1 MNDKLFTFLTIIFS
15 SIFVGSLIY
24 LIKQKRFK
32 PLVHIIITII
42 YTILVIIGNL
52 LFFKD
57 KSFEYFQSLISLS
70 IFLPF
75 LILLLILS
83 KQRIFTS
90 MSFILNANLS
100 IFSINILRGLAL
112 RYVHIDPLIIDSISF
127 VLYPIIWTYVK
138 YFYLDLENE
147 LDIEI
152 PKICPIL
159 FLYTFLAIA
168 ELMIYK
174 TLADMF
180 DQPLL
185 RYEIFSAAV
194 LSVYFVSFFIF
205 NQLFK
210 AYKNRLVD
218 TSNEEIIHKE
228 AHYIED
234 KLMAYQ
240 LSKEELKI
248 IKHDLKHVLITISQ
262 LMSNNQ
268 LEEANNYIQNFTEI
282 IDTVADTKKYS
293 NNPII
298 DSVISYYV
306 SYCEKNGIKF
316 NLQLD
321 EFENT
326 LNISDLDFSV
336 FISNCLENAVNA
348 TNKLS
353 KNKEISF
360 SLINNKNRFIMQIKN
375 TYNGK
380 IKLDKNNYPMATTK
394 NHGIGT
400 TSIKWFIK
408 KYNWDLN
415 YEISK
420 THFTISILF
429 NNNIK

>member
-1 MNDKLFTFLTIIFS
+1 MSDKLLIILTIVFS

-32 PLVHIIITII
+32 TLVHIIITII

-52 LFFKD
+52 VYFKG
-57 KSFEYFQSLISLS
+57 KSFDHFQALIFPT

-75 LILLLILS
+75 LILLLVLS

-100 IFSINILRGLAL
+100 IFSISILRGLAL
-112 RYVHIDPLIIDSISF
+112 RYIHIDPLIIDSISF

-138 YFYLDLENE
+138 YFYLDLQNE
-147 LDIEI
+147 FDIEI

-159 FLYTFLAIA
+159 FLYAFLAIA

-174 TLADMF
+174 TLADMLN
-180 DQPLL
+180 QPLL

-194 LSVYFVSFFIF
+194 LSIYFVSFFIF
-205 NQLFK
+205 NLLFK
-210 AYKNRLVD
+210 AYKNKLVD
-218 TSNEEIIHKE
+218 ISNEEIIHKE

-234 KLMAYQ
+234 KLMTYQ
-240 LSKEELKI
+240 QSKEELRI

-262 LMSNNQ
+262 LISNNQ
-268 LEEANNYIQNFTEI
+268 LEEANEYIQNYTEVI
-282 IDTVADTKKYS
+282 NTVADTKKYS

-316 NLQLD
+316 SLQLD

-348 TNKLS
+348 TNKLN

-380 IKLDKNNYPMATTK
+380 IKLDNNNYPIATTK

-400 TSIKWFIK
+400 SSIKWFVE

-415 YEISK
+415 YEITK
-420 THFTISILF
+420 THFTISILL
-429 NNNIK
+429 NNES

>member
-1 MNDKLFTFLTIIFS
+1 MSDKLLIILTIIFS
-15 SIFVGSLIY
+15 SIFVGSLIC

-32 PLVHIIITII
+32 TLVHIIITII

-52 LFFKD
+52 VYFKG
-57 KSFEYFQSLISLS
+57 KSFGHFQALIFPT

-75 LILLLILS
+75 LILLLVLS
-83 KQRIFTS
+83 KQKIFTS

-100 IFSINILRGLAL
+100 IFSISILRGLAL
-112 RYVHIDPLIIDSISF
+112 RYIHIDPLIIDSISL
-127 VLYPIIWTYVK
+127 VLYPIMWTYVK
-138 YFYLDLENE
+138 YFYLDLQNE

-152 PKICPIL
+152 PKIYPIL
-159 FLYTFLAIA
+159 FLYAFLIIA

-174 TLADMF
+174 TLVDMLN
-180 DQPLL
+180 QPLL

-194 LSVYFVSFFIF
+194 LSVYFVSFFIL
-205 NQLFK
+205 NLLFK
-210 AYKNRLVD
+210 AYKNKLVD
-218 TSNEEIIHKE
+218 ISNEEIIHKE

-234 KLMAYQ
+234 KLMTYQ
-240 LSKEELKI
+240 QSKEELRI

-262 LMSNNQ
+262 LISNNQ
-268 LEEANNYIQNFTEI
+268 LEEANEYIQNYTEV

-321 EFENT
+321 DFENN

-348 TNKLS
+348 TNKLN

-380 IKLDKNNYPMATTK
+380 IKLDNNNHPITTIK

-400 TSIKWFIK
+400 TSIKWFVE

-415 YEISK
+415 YEITK
-420 THFTISILF
+420 THFTISILL
-429 NNNIK
+429 NNES